1 MKQHKIPL
9 RKCIACQEMKNKKD
23 LIRVVANKEGDVQLD
38 ITGKAHGRG
47 AYVCKKQGCFDKVKK
62 TKALNRTF
70 HREVSAEVY
79 QALEE
84 AFSKVKENE

>member
-9 RKCIACQEMKNKKD
+9 RKCIACQEMKNKKE
-23 LIRVVANKEGDVQLD
+23 LIRVVANKEGDIHLD
-38 ITGKAHGRG
+38 LTGKAHGRG
-47 AYVCKKQGCFDKVKK
+47 AYICKEQSCFDKIKK

-79 QALEE
+79 QSLED
-84 AFSKVKENE
+84 AFSKVKDDE